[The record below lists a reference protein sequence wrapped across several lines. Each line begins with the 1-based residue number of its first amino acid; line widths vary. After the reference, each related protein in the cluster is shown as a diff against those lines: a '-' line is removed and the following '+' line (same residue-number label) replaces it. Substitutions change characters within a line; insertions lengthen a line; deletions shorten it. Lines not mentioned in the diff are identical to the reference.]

1 MATNRHALAL
11 PRRAL
16 ARAWRCDAGDLK
28 ARRRR
33 RSGTRGGAFVSGC
46 ADAHVAV
53 SSLRGARLTAAP
65 DGFADACNDKQTQR
79 KRNADRRKFPTCRAA
94 ARPRIVGDA
103 HAYRRPTAALAK
115 GSLSSLR
122 RDPGHASWDVAERR
136 SVGDPLAGQIGRR
149 FCGCYPPQNLSQSS
163 EHLAFRSLVPEL
175 LMPEAARERVA
186 TPPAGTA
193 LPLPA
198 PTCLR
203 RRPFGERDWRL
214 M

>member
-1 MATNRHALAL
+1 MGPSFQVAPMPTSRSRHCAERGSPRHRMASPTL
-11 PRRAL
+11 
-16 ARAWRCDAGDLK
+16 G
-28 ARRRR
+28 
-33 RSGTRGGAFVSGC
+33 
-46 ADAHVAV
+46 
-53 SSLRGARLTAAP
+53 
-65 DGFADACNDKQTQR
+65 NDKQTQR